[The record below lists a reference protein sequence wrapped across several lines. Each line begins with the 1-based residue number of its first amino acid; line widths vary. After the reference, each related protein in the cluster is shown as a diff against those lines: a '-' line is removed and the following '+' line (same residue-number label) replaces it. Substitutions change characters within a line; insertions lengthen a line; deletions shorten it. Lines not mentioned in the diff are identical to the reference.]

1 MFNLASPVAAR
12 LHHRRRAQLIFPW
25 GLLTCAL
32 VVFLYAGWSS
42 SLTLPGYLWLIIVC
56 ASSLVYEMS
65 EPHSRIVHYAY
76 RALNRLLAG
85 RYTRP
90 ALDALDEV
98 YSIYPDTWF
107 FKRRHRLRWLT
118 PFLITLSTWAWMLL
132 NQSSLSLTFLLALY
146 SVTSFGVLALEATR
160 NVAWGSQVNNWVVL
174 IAIGSA
180 SIAVGAYR
188 VTGDASSLP
197 IYGLIA
203 GFIYFGIYT
212 NQRLWIGERVINDL
226 IRRITNKVYAYP
238 EVPQALENE
247 IPVLIG
253 SLLRYE
259 RVATLLLGADPS
271 YLTLKGVFGDVSPS
285 LVGQKIQRNQGG
297 ITWRAV
303 ERKTPVAWNDTRQC
317 PYYLSLFDDKEK
329 DDTRAEIAVPIIYR
343 EKVYGVLDV
352 QSTHP
357 GIYGPGDKLIL
368 ETIAWIIGSAIAF
381 YQDKRLLSQAGTLW
395 DELAVS
401 LSSSE
406 EDLFDIFARFASQEL
421 HVDKIVYYPLSPTGY
436 PHIKP
441 LSFGL
446 DAPEY
451 LHEGITSYSGP
462 LAQLLQKWEYHPSPD
477 TLADPTY
484 FDQSN
489 NRPSPFA
496 LREKVKSNY
505 FVPVG
510 VRREP
515 LGALFLNFTKPT
527 QFDHLLDLMVHSF
540 SQAFATVAWKNR
552 YRKLVYESF
561 GSPAYDVHNKRGA
574 YGLKGEVAQE
584 FENQMLKFEGKV
596 VDRSNLDALRDLTER
611 IDRFLDEI
619 QFEEM
624 LVPPNF
630 WDQDISLQRKLED
643 FIHSRPL
650 LEKDRDPRITIS
662 AFDYRI
668 ERENP
673 VVKLALYRVISEAVN
688 NAIVHGQANNTSLRV
703 QRTPTSIEIEVRNDG
718 KPLDDDYR
726 KHYTPAS
733 KGILYLFKQVRETFG
748 ADPTILPI
756 EGGGGVVVRISI
768 PCLLT
773 D

>member
-1 MFNLASPVAAR
+1 MFNLARPVAAR
-12 LHHRRRAQLIFPW
+12 FHHRRRAQLIFPW

-32 VVFLYAGWSS
+32 LVFMYTGWTG
-42 SLTLPGYLWLIIVC
+42 SLSLPGYVWLVIVC

-65 EPHSRIVHYAY
+65 EPHSRLVHYAY
-76 RALNRLLAG
+76 RALNRMFAG
-85 RYTRP
+85 RYTRL

-98 YSIYPDTWF
+98 YSNYPETWF
-107 FKRRHRLRWLT
+107 FNNRHRLRWLM
-118 PFLITLSTWAWMLL
+118 PFLITLSTWTWMLL
-132 NQSSLSLTFLLALY
+132 NPRSLSLIVLLTLY
-146 SVTSFGVLALEATR
+146 SITSFGILALEAMR
-160 NVAWGSQVNNWVVL
+160 NVAWGTQVYSWVVL
-174 IAIGSA
+174 IALGSA
-180 SIAVGAYR
+180 SIAVAVYG
-188 VTGDASSLP
+188 VTRTVSSLLV
-197 IYGLIA
+197 YGLIA

-226 IRRITNKVYAYP
+226 IRQITNQVFAYP
-238 EVPQALENE
+238 DVPRALEKE
-247 IPVLIG
+247 IPELIG

-259 RVATLLLGADPS
+259 RVATLLLGAEPS
-271 YLTLKGVFGDVSPS
+271 CLTVTGVFGDLSPS
-285 LVGQKIQRNQGG
+285 LVGQNIQCDRGG

-303 ERKTPVAWNDTRQC
+303 ERKTPVAWNDVQQC
-317 PYYLSLFDDKEK
+317 PYYLSLFDDKEQ

-352 QSTHP
+352 QSTRP

-368 ETIAWIIGSAIAF
+368 ETIAWIIGSAIAL
-381 YQDKRLLSQAGTLW
+381 YRDKQLLSQAGTLW

-406 EDLFDIFARFASQEL
+406 GDLFDIFAHFASQEL
-421 HVDKIVYYPLSPTGY
+421 RVDKVVYYPLSPTGY
-436 PHIKP
+436 PHTKP

-446 DAPEY
+446 DAPQY

-477 TLADPTY
+477 TLADPIY
-484 FDQSN
+484 FDRSTNQ
-489 NRPSPFA
+489 PSPFA
-496 LREKVKSNY
+496 LREKVKSSY

-574 YGLKGEVAQE
+574 YGLKGEVSQE
-584 FENQMLKFEGKV
+584 FENQMLKFEGKII
-596 VDRSNLDALRDLTER
+596 DRSNLDALRDLTER

-650 LEKDRDPRITIS
+650 LEKDRDPHITIS

-688 NAIVHGQANNTSLRV
+688 NAIVHGQANNTSVRI
-703 QRTPTSIEIEVRNDG
+703 QRQPTSIEIEVRNDG

-756 EGGGGVVVRISI
+756 EGDGGVVVRISI
-768 PCLLT
+768 PCLLS

>member
-1 MFNLASPVAAR
+1 MFNLARPVAAR

-32 VVFLYAGWSS
+32 LVFLYAGWTG
-42 SLTLPGYLWLIIVC
+42 SLSLPGYVWLIIVC
-56 ASSLVYEMS
+56 ASSLIYEMA

-90 ALDALDEV
+90 ALDAPDEV

-107 FKRRHRLRWLT
+107 FKNRHRLRWLT
-118 PFLITLSTWAWMLL
+118 PLLITLSTWTWMLL
-132 NQSSLSLTFLLALY
+132 NPRSLSLIVWLTLY
-146 SVTSFGVLALEATR
+146 SITSFGILALEAMR
-160 NVAWGSQVNNWVVL
+160 NVAWGTRVYSWVVL
-174 IAIGSA
+174 IALGSA
-180 SIAVGAYR
+180 STAVAAYG
-188 VTGDASSLP
+188 VTHTVSSPLV
-197 IYGLIA
+197 YGLIT

-212 NQRLWIGERVINDL
+212 NQRLWISERVINDL
-226 IRRITNKVYAYP
+226 IRQITNQVFAYP
-238 EVPQALENE
+238 DVPRALEKD
-247 IPVLIG
+247 IPELIG

-259 RVATLLLGADPS
+259 RVATLLLSADPS
-271 YLTLKGVFGDVSPS
+271 CLTVTGVFGDLSPS
-285 LVGQKIQRNQGG
+285 LVGQNIQCNRGG
-297 ITWRAV
+297 LTWRAV
-303 ERKTPVAWNDTRQC
+303 ERKTPVAWNEVRQC
-317 PYYLSLFDDKEK
+317 PYYLSLFDDKEQ

-352 QSTHP
+352 QSTRP

-368 ETIAWIIGSAIAF
+368 ETIAWIIGSAIAL
-381 YQDKRLLSQAGTLW
+381 YRDKQLLSQAGTLW
-395 DELAVS
+395 DELAIS

-406 EDLFDIFARFASQEL
+406 QDLFDIFARFASQEL

-436 PHIKP
+436 PHTKP

-446 DAPEY
+446 DSPQY

-462 LAQLLQKWEYHPSPD
+462 LAQLLQKWEYHHSPD
-477 TLADPTY
+477 TLADPIY
-484 FDQSN
+484 FDRSTNQ
-489 NRPSPFA
+489 PSPFA
-496 LREKVKSNY
+496 LREKVKSSY

-515 LGALFLNFTKPT
+515 LGALFLNFTNPT

-574 YGLKGEVAQE
+574 YGLKGEVSQE
-584 FENQMLKFEGKV
+584 FENQMLKFEGKIL
-596 VDRSNLDALRDLTER
+596 DRSNLDALRNLTER

-630 WDQDISLQRKLED
+630 WDQDISLQRKLDD

-662 AFDYRI
+662 TFDYRI

-688 NAIVHGQANNTSLRV
+688 NAIVHGQANNTSVRV
-703 QRTPTSIEIEVRNDG
+703 QRQPASIEIEVRNDG
-718 KPLDDDYR
+718 KPLDDNYR

-756 EGGGGVVVRISI
+756 EGDGGVVVRISI
-768 PCLLT
+768 PCLLS